1 MLPIKMPITIPK
13 SQFQIPTC
21 LLRGSLLPSLG
32 SLAAVKTEGNSEVIW
47 RGVMH
52 LDPNILPQKI
62 LPPKNRHQKE
72 PKILNEK
79 VVIMLTS
86 LAKV

>member
-1 MLPIKMPITIPK
+1 MEKIKSYFKTFDYTIG
-13 SQFQIPTC
+13 SAEIPTC
-21 LLRGSLLPSLG
+21 LLRGSLLPSLD

-52 LDPNILPQKI
+52 LDPNI